1 MRQLF
6 VALCAAA
13 LSATLAVAADDVTQT
28 HALSLLGE
36 PKYGPDFSHLNY
48 VNPDAPKG
56 GEIRQVAIGTFDS
69 LNPFIL
75 KGNVATGLGLV
86 YETLATSTQDDPSA
100 EYGLIAES
108 MQVPADNAWVGFTLR
123 PEARFHDGSPIIAD
137 DVLFS
142 FEILKEQ
149 GHPFFR
155 TYYASVTGVEKLGE
169 RQLRFLFENGDN
181 KELPMIMGQLPVLS
195 KAHWEA
201 REFDATTL
209 DPWMGS
215 GPYRVLEVDPGRS
228 ITYQRVDDYW
238 AKDLP
243 INRGRFNFERVKYD
257 YYRDQTV
264 ALEAFKAGEY
274 DLRVEN
280 SAKRWAT
287 GYDSPAL
294 NRGYIVKEEIRHSLP
309 TGMQAFVFNTRRDFF
324 QDPRVRQALA
334 YAFDFEWSNKTLFFD
349 AYTRTESYF
358 SNSELAARGL
368 PSEGELTILEP
379 FREQLPEEV
388 FTAEYHPP
396 STDGSGNIRGNLREA
411 RRLLNAA
418 GWEVQDGKLVNTG
431 TGEAMSF
438 EMLLVSP
445 DFERVVLPF
454 QQNLARLGIDM
465 SIRTVDPAQY
475 QRRLDDFDFDMVVGS
490 FGQSLSP
497 GNEQRDFWSS
507 GAADTPGS
515 RNLIGIKDPVVDA
528 LIELIITAPDRQT
541 LVDRTRALDRVLLWG
556 HYVIPHFHIRD
567 FRVAYWNKFGHPDV
581 TPDYGL
587 GLWTWWVDRE
597 KAEVLIE
604 AGALTRTASIGQ

>member
-1 MRQLF
+1 MRQLL
-6 VALCAAA
+6 VALCAA
-13 LSATLAVAADDVTQT
+13 TLTTVAVAADDVTVT

-36 PKYGPDFSHLNY
+36 PKYGPEFPHLEY
-48 VNPDAPKG
+48 VNPDAPQG
-56 GEIRQVAIGTFDS
+56 GGIRQVAIGTFDS

-75 KGNVATGLGLV
+75 KGNVATGLGLT
-86 YETLATSTQDDPSA
+86 YETLATSTEDDPSA

-108 MQVPADNAWVGFTLR
+108 MTVPADNAWVGFTLR
-123 PEARFHDGSPIIAD
+123 PEARFHDGSPITAD

-142 FEILKEQ
+142 FETLKKQ

-155 TYYASVTGVEKLGE
+155 TYYASVVGAEKLGE
-169 RQLRFLFENGDN
+169 REVRFLFENGDN

-195 KAHWEA
+195 RVHWED

-209 DPWMGS
+209 DPVMGS

-228 ITYQRVDDYW
+228 ITYERVENW
-238 AKDLP
+238 WGEDLP
-243 INRGRFNFERVKYD
+243 INIGRFNFDRVKYD

-274 DLRVEN
+274 DFRVEN

-287 GYDSPAL
+287 GYESPAL
-294 NRGYIVKEEIRHSLP
+294 ARGYIVKEEIPHSLP
-309 TGMQAFVFNTRRDFF
+309 TGMQAFVFNTRRDIF
-324 QDPRVRQALA
+324 QDPSVRQALA
-334 YAFDFEWSNKTLFFD
+334 HAFDFEWSNKTLFFD

-358 SNSELAARGL
+358 SNSELAAEGL
-368 PSEGELTILEP
+368 PSEGELAVLEP

-388 FTAEYHPP
+388 FTTEYSPP
-396 STDGSGNIRGNLREA
+396 STDGSGNVRGNLREA
-411 RRLLNAA
+411 RRLLNEA
-418 GWEVQDGKLVNTG
+418 GWEVQDGKLINTG
-431 TGEAMSF
+431 TGEPMSF

-490 FGQSLSP
+490 FGQSMSP
-497 GNEQRDFWSS
+497 GNEQRDYWSS
-507 GAADTPGS
+507 TAADTPGS
-515 RNLIGIKDPVVDA
+515 RNLIGIKDPVVDE
-528 LIELIITAPDRQT
+528 LIELLITAPDRQV
-541 LVDRTRALDRVLLWG
+541 LIDRTRVLDRVLLWG
-556 HYVIPHFHIRD
+556 HYVIPHFHIQD
-567 FRVAYWNKFGHPDV
+567 YRVAYWNKFGHPEV

-587 GLWTWWVDRE
+587 GLWTWWVDPD
-597 KAEVLIE
+597 KAEALFE
-604 AGALTRTASIGQ
+604 AGVLTRTASIDP